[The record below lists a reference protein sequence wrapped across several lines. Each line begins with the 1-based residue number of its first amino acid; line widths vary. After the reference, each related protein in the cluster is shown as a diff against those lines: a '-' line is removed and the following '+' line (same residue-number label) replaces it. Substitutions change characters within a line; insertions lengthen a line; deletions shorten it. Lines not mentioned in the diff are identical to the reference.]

1 MDEAMKQS
9 VKLIAGLAM
18 LASTLAVP
26 AKAAD
31 DAVVNEG
38 TIAAYGDPAT
48 AARRIGSMVRRG
60 SPRGE
65 ALLGYMYEH
74 GLGVPQ
80 SWPAAVDYYLLAAE
94 HGDPTGQYLLGLMY
108 DKGFGVSRDVV
119 LAYKWLDL
127 AAAHAPKG
135 NKEYF
140 QRLRDAVASK
150 MTRAQLDLGQQLALE
165 WSMLRMGR
173 QP

>member
-1 MDEAMKQS
+1 
-9 VKLIAGLAM
+9 
-18 LASTLAVP
+18 
-26 AKAAD
+26 
-31 DAVVNEG
+31 
-38 TIAAYGDPAT
+38 
-48 AARRIGSMVRRG
+48 
-60 SPRGE
+60 
-65 ALLGYMYEH
+65 
-74 GLGVPQ
+74 
-80 SWPAAVDYYLLAAE
+80 
-94 HGDPTGQYLLGLMY
+94 MY

>member
-1 MDEAMKQS
+1 MDRFAR
-9 VKLIAGLAM
+9 LIAGALILGSSAT
-18 LASTLAVP
+18 SG

-31 DAVVNEG
+31 AIVDMA
-38 TIAAYGDPAT
+38 TIASYGDPAT
-48 AARRIGSMVRRG
+48 ALKRIGPQARRGNARA
-60 SPRGE
+60 E

-94 HGDPTGQYLLGLMY
+94 QGDATGQYLLGLMY

-119 LAYKWLDL
+119 QAYKWLDL
-127 AAAHAPKG
+127 AAAHGPR
-135 NKEYF
+135 NNREYF
-140 QRLRDAVASK
+140 IRLRDAVASK

-165 WSMLRMGR
+165 WSMTRVGR
-173 QP
+173 